1 MVSGNFRDPDVLPPT
16 LLQQP
21 RRRFSAFRYCPGIL
35 HDMIASHYHGLR
47 IGVRS
52 ASARAKKLRR
62 SSRAWLSR
70 WAPSLDLTTTY
81 ARIQFGHERF
91 TVIREKD
98 AQQSNIVSAVL
109 TGTALVMGSAALVSM
124 LKF

>member
-1 MVSGNFRDPDVLPPT
+1 MV
-16 LLQQP
+16 
-21 RRRFSAFRYCPGIL
+21 
-35 HDMIASHYHGLR
+35 DMAASHYHELR

-52 ASARAKKLRR
+52 ASARAKKIVE
-62 SSRAWLSR
+62 AWLSR
-70 WAPSLDLTTTY
+70 WAPSLDWTTTY

-109 TGTALVMGSAALVSM
+109 TGTAFVVGSAALAGV